1 VKHRLLFFNVETRFP
16 LHSTNMLLKSFTIF
30 ATILFALSLW
40 SLSLALRAPH
50 NNAISLVKHQTARP
64 SSGPQ
69 LKRGMQVKEKATVR
83 HAILRNKDL
92 DSRHDDDDLPDA
104 LRATI
109 KRRLPAQPMT

>member
-1 VKHRLLFFNVETRFP
+1 
-16 LHSTNMLLKSFTIF
+16 MLLKSFTLF

-50 NNAISLVKHQTARP
+50 DNAISLVKHQPVRP

-69 LKRGMQVKEKATVR
+69 LKRGMQPKEKATVR
-83 HAILRNKDL
+83 HAILRNTDL
-92 DSRHDDDDLPDA
+92 GNVHEDDERSDP

-109 KRRLPAQPMT
+109 KRHVPAQPMT